1 MYRPIAHLDDA
12 LYKFT
17 QLLTYLNDNTRR
29 KLAVVITEFWQW
41 SWPMA
46 RKNSEFCA
54 QQYALL
60 PGLLSYWT
68 TLHLEC
74 RCPL

>member
-29 KLAVVITEFWQW
+29 KLAVVITEFWQ
-41 SWPMA
+41 
-46 RKNSEFCA
+46 
-54 QQYALL
+54 
-60 PGLLSYWT
+60 
-68 TLHLEC
+68 
-74 RCPL
+74 